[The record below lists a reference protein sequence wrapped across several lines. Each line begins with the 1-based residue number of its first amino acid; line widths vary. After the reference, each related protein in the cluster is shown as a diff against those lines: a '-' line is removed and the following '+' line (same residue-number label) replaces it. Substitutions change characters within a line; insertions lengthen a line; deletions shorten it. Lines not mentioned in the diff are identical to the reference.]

1 MQTQTEPNPLEYW
14 WQLCGGAELLHA
26 FSAAPESE
34 AWSVVE
40 RSPVLLLPELVD
52 AAEQVLGPS
61 RATAGLRQMQQ
72 ALRGTP
78 YFAPYHRLLVQ
89 VLAGERRG
97 APRTNLQRALAVM
110 SEVRAVA
117 TEADRATDDQICSA
131 LRTALDAMMDGG
143 AAAAAAAAPVA
154 AALAVGSGPVSA
166 ASSEPA
172 MARLFLDESDL
183 RGFVRCGDRR
193 GAGAEP
199 GDRVLRAQGGTCAG
213 SVEWSGHDEWAM
225 HRVVET
231 RWLFPSSKAAK
242 AYLEDSATLMIAGE
256 QLPRVSAPAIGDGAY
271 AWGVTQPGRTPP
283 PGQSRQIVMF
293 RAGRV
298 VGKLH
303 VTEGPRAPQ
312 VFQRLSQEMLLPY
325 LDVAVRRARWE
336 LSQYWLAI
344 ARATEAVNRFV
355 QEPPRRAGSL
365 FAEYPILLLP
375 ELPTAMASLGQAHR
389 AAAERL
395 VGLHGALKSDWS
407 AYRGV
412 LRALVRT
419 LLDEPHGDPR
429 VNADA
434 ALELV
439 IAHRR
444 LDSDFAWAAVEAEC
458 RERARSTEH
467 QGRRA
472 A

>member
-1 MQTQTEPNPLEYW
+1 MARPATQMQTEPNPLEYW
-14 WQLCGGAELLHA
+14 WQLCRGAEVMQA
-26 FSAAPESE
+26 FSAAPEAE
-34 AWSVVE
+34 AWRVVE
-40 RSPVLLLPELVD
+40 RHPVLLLPELVD
-52 AAEQVLGPS
+52 AAEAVLGPS

-72 ALRGTP
+72 SLRGTP

-89 VLAGERRG
+89 ALAGERHG
-97 APRTNLQRALAVM
+97 SPRTNLQRALAVM
-110 SEVRAVA
+110 LEVRAA
-117 TEADRATDDQICSA
+117 AAEADRATDDQTWQA
-131 LRTALDAMMDGG
+131 LRNALDASLAGS
-143 AAAAAAAAPVA
+143 APPAV

-172 MARLFLDESDL
+172 LARLFLDEGDL
-183 RGFVRCGDRR
+183 RGFLLCYDRR
-193 GAGAEP
+193 GAGPERS
-199 GDRVLRAQGGTCAG
+199 DRVLAAQGGVCVG
-213 SVEWSGHDEWAM
+213 SIEWSGHDEWAV

-231 RWLFPSSKAAK
+231 RWLFPSSQAAK
-242 AYLEDSATLMIAGE
+242 AYLEDPVTLMTAGE

-271 AWGVTQPGRTPP
+271 AWGATQPGRTPP
-283 PGQSRQIVMF
+283 VRSQQIVMF

-312 VFQRLSQEMLLPY
+312 VYQRLSQELLLPY
-325 LDVAVRRARWE
+325 LEAAVRRAHWA

-355 QEPPRRAGSL
+355 QAPPRSAGSL
-365 FAEYPILLLP
+365 FAAYPILLLP
-375 ELPTAMASLGQAHR
+375 ELPTAMASLGPAHR

-395 VGLHGALKSDWS
+395 VGLHGTLKNDWH

-412 LRALVRT
+412 LRALVRA
-419 LLDEPHGDPR
+419 LLDDPHGDSR
-429 VNADA
+429 VNAAA

-439 IAHRR
+439 VAHRR
-444 LDSDFAWAAVEAEC
+444 LDSDFSWAAVEAEC
-458 RERARSTEH
+458 RERARSVELR
-467 QGRRA
+467 GRRA

>member
-14 WQLCGGAELLHA
+14 WQLCRGAEVMQA

-34 AWSVVE
+34 AWRVVE
-40 RSPVLLLPELVD
+40 RHPVLLLPELVD

-72 ALRGTP
+72 SLRGTP
-78 YFAPYHRLLVQ
+78 YFAPYQRLLVQ
-89 VLAGERRG
+89 ALAGERHG
-97 APRTNLQRALAVM
+97 SPRTNLQRALAVM
-110 SEVRAVA
+110 LEVRAAA
-117 TEADRATDDQICSA
+117 TEADRATDDQTWHA
-131 LRTALDAMMDGG
+131 LRNALDAAMAGG
-143 AAAAAAAAPVA
+143 ATPAA

-166 ASSEPA
+166 PSSEPTA
-172 MARLFLDESDL
+172 ARLFLEESDL
-183 RGFVRCGDRR
+183 RGFLLCRDRR
-193 GAGAEP
+193 GAGPER
-199 GDRVLRAQGGTCAG
+199 GDRVLAAHGGVCVG
-213 SVEWSGHDEWAM
+213 SVEWSGHDDWAV
-225 HRVVET
+225 HRVVEM
-231 RWLFPSSKAAK
+231 RWLFPSSQAAK
-242 AYLEDSATLMIAGE
+242 AYLEDPVTLVTAGE

-283 PGQSRQIVMF
+283 ARPSQQIVMF

-303 VTEGPRAPQ
+303 VTEGARAPQ
-312 VFQRLSQEMLLPY
+312 VYQRLSQELLLPY
-325 LDVAVRRARWE
+325 LEAAVRRAHWA

-344 ARATEAVNRFV
+344 ARATEAVNRLV
-355 QEPPRRAGSL
+355 QAPPRSAGSL

-375 ELPTAMASLGQAHR
+375 ELPTAMVSLGPAHR

-395 VGLHGALKSDWS
+395 VGLHGTLKNDWH

-412 LRALVRT
+412 LRALVRA

-429 VNADA
+429 VNAGA

-444 LDSDFAWAAVEAEC
+444 LDSDFSWTAVEAEC
-458 RERARSTEH
+458 RERARCVEPRV
-467 QGRRA
+467 RRA